1 MNIASSYSAFSAHRL
16 IARGELRSVLE
27 AALSQRPEEG
37 WTGLLI
43 FDNES
48 GKQVDFDLR
57 GSLGEVL
64 ARLQS
69 EPETGKAGPG
79 RPRLG
84 VTSGEVTLLPR
95 HWQWLE
101 KCPRRASGTLRRL
114 VDQAMKGPEEGE
126 AARLRIE
133 AASSFLWSMAG
144 ELENFEEVTR
154 QLFSAHW
161 RPMYRLAAAWPEDIL
176 EQLAWM
182 LRGVPDA
189 DDGARLSWEGRRLE
203 ILPPPPR
210 VVTAKGEAETWR
222 RTATEIVEDIAMGRT
237 SASLVLEAELARIEE
252 FNPRVN
258 SLTKIFVEEARAA
271 ARDIDALLEA
281 GDPVGPL
288 AGLPFTIKGNIDV
301 AGYATD
307 HGVEAMREMIAP
319 LDSPLVGR
327 LRRAG
332 AIPLAHSN
340 LPDLSLRFH
349 TKSSLHGET
358 LNPWDAKASPGG
370 SSGGE
375 GVALA
380 TGLSYLGLGNDA
392 GGSLR
397 VPSVLS
403 GVAALKPGYGRFPSD
418 RSVGPRDATLASQ
431 LVPVEG
437 FLARSVADLHRVF
450 QIAAGPD
457 PRDPRVAAVPLFGPP
472 IEGRVAVALLKAPA
486 GAEPDRGVGKALEK
500 AATILEAAG
509 YAIEEVE
516 APRVEETLEAYGR
529 MIMTEFELSKAMLDR
544 ILGEEGR
551 RYISFATS
559 LRKPVDLA
567 AYLGLTALRQG
578 LLRDWAAFFVRHPLA
593 IGPVL
598 SEVSFPAGFD
608 IAGPAE
614 HERVTR
620 AMWLCQATSF
630 VGLPSVSLPLGIEGG
645 RPIGIQ
651 VLAGAYREDLCL
663 GAAATI
669 EAAAGIFTP
678 IDPR

>member
-1 MNIASSYSAFSAHRL
+1 MNIASSFSAFSSHHL
-16 IARGELRSVLE
+16 IARGGLEEVLG
-27 AALSQRPEEG
+27 ALLSKRPEQG
-37 WTGLLI
+37 WPGLLI

-57 GSLGEVL
+57 GSLDEVL
-64 ARLQS
+64 ARLKPE
-69 EPETGKAGPG
+69 EPKPGPG

-84 VTSGEVTLLPR
+84 VRSGEVTLLPR

-101 KCPRRASGTLRRL
+101 KSPQRASGTIRRL
-114 VDQAMKGPEEGE
+114 VDLAMKTPEAGE
-126 AARLRIE
+126 AAKRRIE

-154 QLFSAHW
+154 QLFAARW
-161 RPMYRLAAAWPEDIL
+161 RPMYRLAAAWPADIV

-182 LRGVPDA
+182 LRELPDA
-189 DDGARLSWEGRRLE
+189 GDEARLSWEGRRLE

-210 VVTAKGEAETWR
+210 AAADKGEARDSWR
-222 RTATEIVEDIAMGRT
+222 RTATEIVEDIASGRT
-237 SASLVLEAELARIEE
+237 RTSDVLEAELARIEE
-252 FNPRVN
+252 HNPRLRA
-258 SLTKIFVEEARAA
+258 LTKVFAEEARAA
-271 ARDIDALLEA
+271 ARDIDAKLEA

-288 AGLPFTIKGNIDV
+288 AGLPFTVKGNIDV
-301 AGYATD
+301 AGFATD
-307 HGVEAMREMIAP
+307 HGVAAMSRMIAP
-319 LDSPLVGR
+319 FDAPLVAR

-380 TGLSYLGLGNDA
+380 TGMSYLGIGNDA

-397 VPSVLS
+397 IPSLLN

-450 QIAAGPD
+450 QIAAGPE

-472 IEGRVAVALLKAPA
+472 AESERPIALLKAPA
-486 GAEPDRGVGKALEK
+486 GAEPDRRVRAALEK
-500 AATILEAAG
+500 AAAILGKAG

-516 APRVEETLEAYGR
+516 APGVEESLEAYGR

-544 ILGEEGR
+544 LLGEEGR
-551 RYISFATS
+551 RYIAFAS
-559 LRKPVDLA
+559 ALRSPVELG
-567 AYLGLTALRQG
+567 AYLGLTARRQG
-578 LLRDWAAFFVRHPLA
+578 LLRDWAFFLERYPLA

-598 SEVSFPAGFD
+598 SESTFPAGFD

-614 HERVTR
+614 HERLTR
-620 AMWLCQATSF
+620 AGWLCQVTSF
-630 VGLPSVSLPLGIEGG
+630 LGLPAVSLPIGIEEGF
-645 RPIGIQ
+645 PVGIQ
-651 VLAGAYREDLCL
+651 ILAGAYREDLCL
-663 GAAATI
+663 HAAASI